1 MASNSVKKRKFID
14 NLFKNIV
21 FLCTMFGVVIL
32 VVLMFDVIRKG
43 LGWINWNFLTNF
55 PSRFPKKAGLAS
67 AIVGTIYIIILTA
80 IIAFPIGVGTAV
92 YLEEY
97 ANKKSKFFRILELNI
112 ANLAGVPSIVYGML
126 GLAVF
131 VQILGLGRS
140 IISGAFTLALLIL
153 PVIIVSAQEAIK
165 AVPNSAKEGAYALG
179 MTKWQMIKCV
189 VIPYAMPG
197 MLTGSILAL
206 SRAAGEAAPL
216 IVVGAAAYVPFFPQN
231 IFDVFTVMPIQIYN
245 WTSRPQEEFQY
256 VAAAGI
262 IVLMILLLS
271 ANGVAI
277 YLRNKYQ
284 KDM

>member
-140 IISGAFTLALLIL
+140 VISGAFTLALLIL

>member
-1 MASNSVKKRKFID
+1 MLNRVKRRKLID
-14 NLFKNIV
+14 NIFKNIV

-32 VVLMFDVIRKG
+32 VVLMFDILRKG
-43 LGWINWNFLTNF
+43 LGWINLNFLTHF

-67 AIVGTIYIIILTA
+67 AIVGTSWIITLTA
-80 IIAFPIGVGTAV
+80 LIAFPLGVGTAL

-97 ANKKSKFFRILELNI
+97 ANKTTKFFKILELNI

-126 GLAVF
+126 GLSVF
-131 VQILGLGRS
+131 VQMLGFGRS
-140 IISGAFTLALLIL
+140 ILSGAFTLALLIL
-153 PVIIVSAQEAIK
+153 PVVIVSAQEAIK

-189 VIPYAMPG
+189 VLPYAMPG

-216 IVVGAAAYVPFFPQN
+216 IVVGAAAYVPFFPKN
-231 IFDVFTVMPIQIYN
+231 IFDIFTVMPIQIYN
-245 WTSRPQEEFQY
+245 WTSRPQEDFQY
-256 VAAAGI
+256 IAAAGI

-271 ANGVAI
+271 ANGLAI

-284 KDM
+284 QDI

>member
-80 IIAFPIGVGTAV
+80 IIAFPIGVGTAL

-140 IISGAFTLALLIL
+140 VISGAFTLALLIL

-284 KDM
+284 KDI